1 MLLLL
6 TFCRIR
12 ITHDQ
17 FQRRAVNFGGL
28 GPRDKTPYLPPHN
41 SEYMVD
47 YNGHGTHV
55 AGTIGGY
62 QFGVAPY
69 AKLINV
75 KAFNQRQSGWAEF
88 VADAINDIVHEFV
101 ENKKKYQG
109 KVDWYFRGGIINMSF
124 GWKGTDDGIQAAAK
138 RAHDAGMLLIAS
150 AGNHGDSGGNWLPCN
165 LEGVHCVGS
174 VNADYTMSDFSNY
187 GSKVEFLAPG
197 DLIKSAG
204 RDKDWEVA
212 IKSGTS
218 MAAPH
223 VAGVAA
229 IYTSWLGLTSAQQ
242 FSYLWSNARD
252 GFISGNLKGSHN
264 HLVDTGIHAPEK
276 FASEPFRRAYEQP
289 SRDHDYEEFTANI
302 DDPVPTATDPYIEQ
316 TGDVITGID
325 SFPWLTLQAPPAG
338 ETTDTA
344 VNEMDT
350 SAWFLETETA
360 TSTAGP
366 AATSKPGGSAGQQM
380 ALATYIDPGA
390 NPDVW
395 DRLIAFPSD
404 KVSILV
410 ANVVNGPDS
419 SINAGW
425 KDVLPRA
432 TASGKTVLGY
442 VRTGYL
448 GVSFQKF
455 TTRLGSS
462 KTSDWVAQIQEDVDQ
477 WYRLYPD
484 QIGGI
489 FFDEAWNV
497 CGEDNVNAKL
507 YEFITQSTKRKYPG
521 AFTVLNPGSP
531 MPQCFEYSADTL
543 LTYESDYET
552 YTGSGY
558 VGNTWTPKDPRKI
571 WHIIHTVP
579 AGQAAAVAKLALS
592 RGVGLVEIT
601 DDVMPNPYDTLSS
614 DSYMQTLMD
623 AMEGGTPLNEG
634 LYGWPAASD
643 NRGSAVTPHFNL
655 YKYDYSSATFVWT
668 VSNDQAAGF
677 RVYQDSVLALELPPS
692 SDSVTVGGLEPDTLY
707 RFAIA
712 SIYQDGSSAPKS
724 QTVLVHTKPL
734 PGSGHTVSSSSVS
747 ATGSQTI
754 YKARILV
761 PYAFV
766 RVFIFDGDCHL
777 VPECL
782 TCPTHFG
789 WPINYQQW
797 SAVCNQYMIEG
808 GTLYSYSGKQDSKT
822 GNMPWSWK
830 WQAEVQIVQDGYD
843 WTWTVPMGSDTIDVK
858 KYMVQVQGYGPRANA
873 YGHCPVNRSLGT
885 KVKHGDY
892 CL

>member
-1 MLLLL
+1 MIDL
-6 TFCRIR
+6 
-12 ITHDQ
+12 
-17 FQRRAVNFGGL
+17 
-28 GPRDKTPYLPPHN
+28 
-41 SEYMVD
+41 E
-47 YNGHGTHV
+47 GHGTHV

-75 KAFNQRQSGWAEF
+75 KAFNRKRVGNADY
-88 VADAINDIVHEFV
+88 VAKAIDDIVEEFTA
-101 ENKKKYQG
+101 NKKKYDG
-109 KVDWYFRGGIINMSF
+109 KANTWEFRGGIINMSF
-124 GWKGTDDGIQAAAK
+124 ALKEYNAALKQAVK
-138 RAHDAGMLLIAS
+138 RAHEAGMFLVSA
-150 AGNHGDSGGNWLPCN
+150 AGNDEESASNWTPCN
-165 LEGVHCVGS
+165 LDGTVCVGA
-174 VNADYTMSDFSNY
+174 VQADYTIPEFSNFGARVGY
-187 GSKVEFLAPG
+187 FAPG
-197 DLIKSAG
+197 DRIKSAG
-204 RDKDWEVA
+204 FRSDTDVA

-223 VAGVAA
+223 AAGAAA
-229 IYTSWLGLTSAQQ
+229 IFTSWLGLTSAQEVD
-242 FSYLWSNARD
+242 YLWWNAQQYKV
-252 GFISGNLKGSHN
+252 KGDRRGSFDF
-264 HLVDTGIHAPEK
+264 LVNTGIHAPEK
-276 FASEPFRRAYEQP
+276 YNSEPFRWAHEKP
-289 SRDHDYEEFTANI
+289 AKDHGFHEVSVAADNV
-302 DDPVPTATDPYIEQ
+302 VPTATDPYIEP
-316 TGDVITGID
+316 TGDIITGID
-325 SFPWLTLQAPPAG
+325 SFPWLTLQAPPPG

-344 VNEMDT
+344 VNEMDDAEW
-350 SAWFLETETA
+350 SLGTETVEP

-366 AATSKPGGSAGQQM
+366 AATSKPGGGSAGQQM

-462 KTSDWVAQIQEDVDQ
+462 KTADWVAQIQEDVDQ
-477 WYRLYPD
+477 WYKLYPD

-552 YTGSGY
+552 YTGPNF

-579 AGQAAAVAKLALS
+579 AGEAAAVAKLALS
-592 RGVGLVEIT
+592 RGVGMVEIT

-614 DSYMQTLMD
+614 DSYMQTLMG

-634 LYGWPAASD
+634 VYNWPAASD
-643 NRGSAVTPHFNL
+643 NTGNVVTPFLNL
-655 YKYDYSSATFVWT
+655 LEFDYSSATFVWT
-668 VSNDQAAGF
+668 VQKGDRAIGY
-677 RVYQDSVLALELPPS
+677 RIYQDQELALELPPS

-707 RFAIA
+707 RFQIA
-712 SIYQDGSSAPKS
+712 SMFQDGSSAPKS

-747 ATGSQTI
+747 TSGGQTV

-777 VPECL
+777 FPECL

-789 WPINYQQW
+789 WPINYDKW
-797 SAVCNQYMIEG
+797 SSVCNQYMIEG
-808 GTLYSYSGKQDSKT
+808 GTLYSYSGKQDAKS

-830 WQAEVQIVQDGYD
+830 WEAEVKIVQDGYD
-843 WTWTVPMGSDTIDVK
+843 WTWTVPIGSSAIDVN
-858 KYMVQVQGYGPRANA
+858 KYLIQVQGYGPRANA
-873 YGHCPVNRSLGT
+873 YGHCPVNRKLGDS
-885 KVKHGDY
+885 VKHGDY